1 MWCTVCDA
9 RCVMHGGVHDA
20 MRDAMRD
27 AMHDATQAMI
37 DKADAVVRQ
46 AHGGEALKRQR
57 GGGAQAT
64 GQLPLPPLAQAQVLP
79 QAQED
84 LTPLALAQAWAPEQ
98 AWAPHGHCPCP
109 CLHRTRTTRTRTACG
124 LHVDCM

>member
-1 MWCTVCDA
+1 
-9 RCVMHGGVHDA
+9 
-20 MRDAMRD
+20 
-27 AMHDATQAMI
+27 MI

-64 GQLPLPPLAQAQVLP
+64 GQLPLPPLAQAQVVLRLNEQAWFSLAQAQVLP

-98 AWAPHGHCPCP
+98 ASAPHGHCPCP

-124 LHVDCM
+124 LHVDCMWHCMWTAGALRP